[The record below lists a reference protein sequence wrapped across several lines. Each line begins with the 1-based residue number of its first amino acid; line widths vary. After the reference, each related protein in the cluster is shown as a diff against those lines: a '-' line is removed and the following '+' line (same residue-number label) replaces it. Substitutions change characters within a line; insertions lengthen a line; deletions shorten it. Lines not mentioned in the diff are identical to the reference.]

1 MARLDEKAQRLQS
14 MWLFSS
20 CNRKELALLE
30 RACDEVSVRSGTVL
44 CEEGKSGSEFFLVI
58 DGEAS
63 VERSGTKIATIG
75 KGGFFGELA
84 LLDHEPRSATVRA
97 ETDMELLVLTS
108 REFMSVLE
116 EIPMMAI
123 RLLEA
128 TAKRLREADS
138 RTLP

>member
-1 MARLDEKAQRLQS
+1 MR
-14 MWLFSS
+14 
-20 CNRKELALLE
+20 
-30 RACDEVSVRSGTVL
+30 VGTIL
-44 CEEGKSGSEFFLVI
+44 CEEGKNGSEFFLVI

-63 VERSGTKIATIG
+63 VEKSGTKIATIG
-75 KGGFFGELA
+75 KSGFFGELA

-97 ETDMELLVLTS
+97 ETDMDLLVLTS

-128 TAKRLREADS
+128 TAKRLRDADS
-138 RTLP
+138 RILP